1 MEIKMGSKLEVFAKK
16 NKIKYFLI
24 NFLDLNGVQ
33 RSKLVPTPAIADME
47 KEGAGFAGFATY
59 LDMTPSYPDMFCL
72 PDPEAVIQLPWKPE
86 VAWVPGNLSMN
97 DKLVDQAPRVIL
109 SKLID
114 KAKSSGYVMMGGVEP
129 EFMLISKDGQSISD
143 SKDIAGKPCY
153 DQQALMRRYDVISE
167 ICDSMINLGWG
178 TYQNDHEDANGQFE
192 MNWDYSDLMTT
203 ADRQAFFKFMVKSI
217 AEKHELRATFMPKPF
232 SHLTGNG
239 CHMHISLWNT
249 NKSKNLFNDD
259 KGELGLSS
267 LGYNFLGG
275 LIQNAIGMCAITN
288 PTVNSYKRLN
298 APVTNS
304 GATWSPNTVT
314 YGGNNRTHMI
324 RIPGPGRIEF
334 RLADGAANPY
344 LMAAAILASGLDG
357 IENKIDPGK
366 RLDIDMY
373 NESEKAKNVKKL
385 PLYLIDSIREFQKNK
400 VLKSY
405 LGDEFY
411 NAYLKIKNIEWNDYS
426 RSLTQWERNFTLDC

>member
-1 MEIKMGSKLEVFAKK
+1 MGSKLEIFAKK

-33 RSKLVPTPAIADME
+33 RSKLVPTPAIAEME
-47 KEGAGFAGFATY
+47 KEGAGFAGFATF

-249 NKSKNLFNDD
+249 DKSKNLFHDD

-426 RSLTQWERNFTLDC
+426 RSLTQWERDFTLDC

>member
-1 MEIKMGSKLEVFAKK
+1 MGSKLEIFAKK

-33 RSKLVPTPAIADME
+33 RSKLVPAPAIAEME

-72 PDPEAVIQLPWKPE
+72 PDPDAVIQLPWKPE
-86 VAWVPGNLSMN
+86 VAWVPGNLSMSE
-97 DKLVDQAPRVIL
+97 KLVDQAPRVIL

-143 SKDIAGKPCY
+143 NKDIAGKPCY

-203 ADRQAFFKFMVKSI
+203 ADRHAFFKFMVKSI

-239 CHMHISLWNT
+239 CHMHISLWNS
-249 NKSKNLFNDD
+249 NKSKNLFHDD
-259 KGELGLSS
+259 KGELGVSN

-314 YGGNNRTHMI
+314 YGGNNRTHMV

-344 LMAAAILASGLDG
+344 LMAAAILAAGLDG
-357 IENKIDPGK
+357 IDNKIDPGK

-373 NESEKAKNVKKL
+373 NESDKAKNAKKL

-405 LGDEFY
+405 LGDDFY
-411 NAYLKIKNIEWNDYS
+411 HAYLKIKNIEWNDYS
-426 RSLTQWERNFTLDC
+426 RSLTQWERDFTLDC

>member
-1 MEIKMGSKLEVFAKK
+1 MEIKMGSKLEIFAKK

-33 RSKLVPTPAIADME
+33 RSKLVPTPAIAEME
-47 KEGAGFAGFATY
+47 KEGAGFAGFATF

-86 VAWVPGNLSMN
+86 VAWVPGNLTMN
-97 DKLVDQAPRVIL
+97 DNLVDQAPRVIL
-109 SKLID
+109 GKLID

-129 EFMLISKDGQSISD
+129 EFMLISRDGQSISD

-249 NKSKNLFNDD
+249 NKSKNLFHDD

-426 RSLTQWERNFTLDC
+426 RSLTQWERDFTLDC

>member
-1 MEIKMGSKLEVFAKK
+1 MGSKLEVFAKK

-153 DQQALMRRYDVISE
+153 DQQSLMRRYDVISE

-411 NAYLKIKNIEWNDYS
+411 NAYLKIKNIEWNDFS
-426 RSLTQWERNFTLDC
+426 ISLTQWV

>member
-1 MEIKMGSKLEVFAKK
+1 MGSKLEIFAKK

-33 RSKLVPTPAIADME
+33 RSKLVPTPAIAEME
-47 KEGAGFAGFATY
+47 KEGAGFAGFATF

-249 NKSKNLFNDD
+249 NKSKNLFHDD

-385 PLYLIDSIREFQKNK
+385 PLYLIDTIREFQKNK
-400 VLKSY
+400 VLKAY

-426 RSLTQWERNFTLDC
+426 RSLTQWERDFTLDC

>member
-1 MEIKMGSKLEVFAKK
+1 MGSKLEIFAKK

-33 RSKLVPTPAIADME
+33 RSKLVPTPAIAEME
-47 KEGAGFAGFATY
+47 KEGAGFAGFATF

-86 VAWVPGNLSMN
+86 VAWVPGNLTMN
-97 DKLVDQAPRVIL
+97 DNLVDQAPRVIL
-109 SKLID
+109 GKLID

-249 NKSKNLFNDD
+249 DKSKNLFHDD

-426 RSLTQWERNFTLDC
+426 RSLTQWERDFTLDC

>member
-1 MEIKMGSKLEVFAKK
+1 MGSKLEIFAKK

-33 RSKLVPTPAIADME
+33 RSKLVPTPAIAEME
-47 KEGAGFAGFATY
+47 KEGAGFAGFATF

-114 KAKSSGYVMMGGVEP
+114 KAKTSGYVMMGGVEP

-249 NKSKNLFNDD
+249 NKSKNLFHDD

-275 LIQNAIGMCAITN
+275 LIQNAIGICAITN

-400 VLKSY
+400 VLKSH

-426 RSLTQWERNFTLDC
+426 RSLTQWERDFTLDC

>member
-1 MEIKMGSKLEVFAKK
+1 MGSKLEIFAKK

-33 RSKLVPTPAIADME
+33 RSKLVPTPAIAEME
-47 KEGAGFAGFATY
+47 KEGAGFAGFATF

-86 VAWVPGNLSMN
+86 VAWVPGNLIMN

-249 NKSKNLFNDD
+249 NKSKNLFHDD

-426 RSLTQWERNFTLDC
+426 RSLTQWERDFTLDC

>member
-1 MEIKMGSKLEVFAKK
+1 MGSKLEVFAKK

-33 RSKLVPTPAIADME
+33 RSKLVPTPAIAEME

-249 NKSKNLFNDD
+249 NKSKNLFHDD

-405 LGDEFY
+405 FFSFSS
-411 NAYLKIKNIEWNDYS
+411 K
-426 RSLTQWERNFTLDC
+426 

>member
-1 MEIKMGSKLEVFAKK
+1 MGSKLEIFAKK

-33 RSKLVPTPAIADME
+33 RSKLVPTPAIAEME
-47 KEGAGFAGFATY
+47 KEGAGFAGFATF

-114 KAKSSGYVMMGGVEP
+114 KAKTSGYVMMGGVEP

-192 MNWDYSDLMTT
+192 MNWDYSELMTT

-249 NKSKNLFNDD
+249 NKSKNLFHDD

-426 RSLTQWERNFTLDC
+426 RSLTQWERDFTLDC

>member
-1 MEIKMGSKLEVFAKK
+1 MGSKLEIFAKK

-33 RSKLVPTPAIADME
+33 RSKLVPTPAIAEME
-47 KEGAGFAGFATY
+47 KEGAGFAGFATF

-114 KAKSSGYVMMGGVEP
+114 KAKTSGYVMMGGVEP

-249 NKSKNLFNDD
+249 NKSKNLFHDD

-344 LMAAAILASGLDG
+344 LMAATILASGLDG

-426 RSLTQWERNFTLDC
+426 RSLTQWERDFTLDC

>member
-1 MEIKMGSKLEVFAKK
+1 MGSKLEIFAKK

-33 RSKLVPTPAIADME
+33 RSKLVPTPAIAEME
-47 KEGAGFAGFATY
+47 KEGAGFAGFATF

-249 NKSKNLFNDD
+249 NKSKNLFHDD

-267 LGYNFLGG
+267 LAYNFLGG

-426 RSLTQWERNFTLDC
+426 RSLTQWERDFTLDC

>member
-1 MEIKMGSKLEVFAKK
+1 MGSKLEIFAKK

-33 RSKLVPTPAIADME
+33 RSKLVPTPAIAEME
-47 KEGAGFAGFATY
+47 KEGAGFAGFATF

-86 VAWVPGNLSMN
+86 VAWVPGNLTMN
-97 DKLVDQAPRVIL
+97 DNLVDQAPRVIL
-109 SKLID
+109 GKLID

-129 EFMLISKDGQSISD
+129 EFMLISRDGQSISD

-249 NKSKNLFNDD
+249 NKSKNLFHDD

-400 VLKSY
+400 VLKSH

-426 RSLTQWERNFTLDC
+426 RSLTQWERDFTLDC

>member
-1 MEIKMGSKLEVFAKK
+1 MGSKLEIFAKK

-33 RSKLVPTPAIADME
+33 RSKLVPTPSIAEME
-47 KEGAGFAGFATY
+47 KEGAGFAGFATF

-86 VAWVPGNLSMN
+86 VAWVPGNLTMN
-97 DKLVDQAPRVIL
+97 DNLVDQAPRVIL

-249 NKSKNLFNDD
+249 NKSKNLF
-259 KGELGLSS
+259 
-267 LGYNFLGG
+267 
-275 LIQNAIGMCAITN
+275 I
-288 PTVNSYKRLN
+288 
-298 APVTNS
+298 
-304 GATWSPNTVT
+304 
-314 YGGNNRTHMI
+314 
-324 RIPGPGRIEF
+324 
-334 RLADGAANPY
+334 
-344 LMAAAILASGLDG
+344 
-357 IENKIDPGK
+357 
-366 RLDIDMY
+366 
-373 NESEKAKNVKKL
+373 
-385 PLYLIDSIREFQKNK
+385 
-400 VLKSY
+400 
-405 LGDEFY
+405 
-411 NAYLKIKNIEWNDYS
+411 
-426 RSLTQWERNFTLDC
+426 

>member
-1 MEIKMGSKLEVFAKK
+1 MGSKLEIFAKK

-33 RSKLVPTPAIADME
+33 RSKLVPTPAIAEME
-47 KEGAGFAGFATY
+47 KEGAGFAGFATF

-249 NKSKNLFNDD
+249 NKSKNLFHDD

-344 LMAAAILASGLDG
+344 LMASAILASGLDG

-426 RSLTQWERNFTLDC
+426 RSLTQWERDFTLDC

>member
-1 MEIKMGSKLEVFAKK
+1 MGSKLEIFAKK

-33 RSKLVPTPAIADME
+33 RSKLVPTPAIAEME

-72 PDPEAVIQLPWKPE
+72 PDPEAVIQLPWKSE
-86 VAWVPGNLSMN
+86 VAWVPGNLTMN
-97 DKLVDQAPRVIL
+97 DNLVDQAPRVIL

-167 ICDSMINLGWG
+167 ICDSMIHLGWG

-249 NKSKNLFNDD
+249 NKSKNLFHDD

-275 LIQNAIGMCAITN
+275 LIQNAIGMCVITN

-366 RLDIDMY
+366 RLDINMY

-426 RSLTQWERNFTLDC
+426 RSLTQWERDFTLDC

>member
-1 MEIKMGSKLEVFAKK
+1 MGSKLEIFAKK

-33 RSKLVPTPAIADME
+33 RSKLVPTPAIAEME
-47 KEGAGFAGFATY
+47 KEGAGFAGFATF

-114 KAKSSGYVMMGGVEP
+114 KAKTSGYVMMGGGEP

-249 NKSKNLFNDD
+249 NKSKNLFHDD

-426 RSLTQWERNFTLDC
+426 RSLTQWERDFTLDC

>member
-1 MEIKMGSKLEVFAKK
+1 MGSKLEIFAKK

-33 RSKLVPTPAIADME
+33 RSKLVPTPAIAEME
-47 KEGAGFAGFATY
+47 KEGAGFAGFATF

-86 VAWVPGNLSMN
+86 VAWVPGNLTMN
-97 DKLVDQAPRVIL
+97 DNLVDQAPRVIL

-129 EFMLISKDGQSISD
+129 EFMLISRDGQSISD

-249 NKSKNLFNDD
+249 NKSKNLFHDD

-426 RSLTQWERNFTLDC
+426 RSLTQWERDFTLDC

>member
-1 MEIKMGSKLEVFAKK
+1 MGSKLEVFAKK

-33 RSKLVPTPAIADME
+33 RSKLVPAPAIAEME

-86 VAWVPGNLSMN
+86 VAWVPGNLSMSE
-97 DKLVDQAPRVIL
+97 KLVDQAPRVIL
-109 SKLID
+109 SKLIN

-143 SKDIAGKPCY
+143 NKDIAGKPCY

-203 ADRQAFFKFMVKSI
+203 ADRHAFFKFMVKSI

-239 CHMHISLWNT
+239 CHMHISLWNS
-249 NKSKNLFNDD
+249 NKSKNLFHDD
-259 KGELGLSS
+259 KGELGVSN

-314 YGGNNRTHMI
+314 YGGNNRTHMV

-344 LMAAAILASGLDG
+344 LMAAAILAAGLDG
-357 IENKIDPGK
+357 IDNKIDPGK

-373 NESEKAKNVKKL
+373 NESDKAKNAKKL

-411 NAYLKIKNIEWNDYS
+411 HAYLKIKNIEWNDYS
-426 RSLTQWERNFTLDC
+426 RSLTQWERDFTLDC

>member
-1 MEIKMGSKLEVFAKK
+1 
-16 NKIKYFLI
+16 
-24 NFLDLNGVQ
+24 
-33 RSKLVPTPAIADME
+33 ME
-47 KEGAGFAGFATY
+47 KEGAGFAGFATF

-86 VAWVPGNLSMN
+86 VAWVPGNLTMN
-97 DKLVDQAPRVIL
+97 DNLVDQAPRVIL
-109 SKLID
+109 GKLID

-129 EFMLISKDGQSISD
+129 EFMLISKDGQSIAD

-249 NKSKNLFNDD
+249 NKSKNLFHDD

-357 IENKIDPGK
+357 IENKTDPGK

-373 NESEKAKNVKKL
+373 NESEKAKNAKKL
-385 PLYLIDSIREFQKNK
+385 PLYLIDAIREFQKNK
-400 VLKSY
+400 PLRSY

-411 NAYLKIKNIEWNDYS
+411 YAYLKIKNIEWNDYS
-426 RSLTQWERNFTLDC
+426 RSLSQWERDFTLDC

>member
-1 MEIKMGSKLEVFAKK
+1 MGSKLEIFAKK

-33 RSKLVPTPAIADME
+33 RSKLVPTPAIAEME
-47 KEGAGFAGFATY
+47 KEGAGFAGFATF

-114 KAKSSGYVMMGGVEP
+114 KAKTSGYVMMGGVEP

-249 NKSKNLFNDD
+249 NKSKNLFHDD

-426 RSLTQWERNFTLDC
+426 RSLTQWERDFTLDC

>member
-1 MEIKMGSKLEVFAKK
+1 MGSKLEIFAKK

-33 RSKLVPTPAIADME
+33 RSKLVPTPAIAEME
-47 KEGAGFAGFATY
+47 KEGAGFAGFATF

-86 VAWVPGNLSMN
+86 VAWVPGNLTMN
-97 DKLVDQAPRVIL
+97 DNLVDQAPRVIL
-109 SKLID
+109 GKLID

-129 EFMLISKDGQSISD
+129 EFMLISRDGQSISD

-249 NKSKNLFNDD
+249 NKSKNLFHDD
-259 KGELGLSS
+259 TGELGLSS

-400 VLKSY
+400 VLKSH

-426 RSLTQWERNFTLDC
+426 RSLTQWERDFTLDC

>member
-1 MEIKMGSKLEVFAKK
+1 MGSKLEIFAKK

-33 RSKLVPTPAIADME
+33 RSKLVPTPAIAEME
-47 KEGAGFAGFATY
+47 KEGAGFAGFATF

-86 VAWVPGNLSMN
+86 VAWVPGNLTMN
-97 DKLVDQAPRVIL
+97 DNLVDQAPRVIL
-109 SKLID
+109 GKLID

-129 EFMLISKDGQSISD
+129 EFMLISRDGQSISD

-249 NKSKNLFNDD
+249 NKSKNLFHDD

-426 RSLTQWERNFTLDC
+426 RSLTQWERDFTLDC

>member
-1 MEIKMGSKLEVFAKK
+1 MGSKLEIFAKK

-33 RSKLVPTPAIADME
+33 RSKLVPTPAIAEME
-47 KEGAGFAGFATY
+47 KEGAGFAGFATF

-109 SKLID
+109 SKLIQ
-114 KAKSSGYVMMGGVEP
+114 KAKSSGFVMMGGVEP

-249 NKSKNLFNDD
+249 NKSKNLFHDD

-400 VLKSY
+400 VLKSH

-426 RSLTQWERNFTLDC
+426 RSLTQWERDFTLDC